1 MTTAEEIAQLKHIP
15 LEHRHI
21 ELGGKMVPFGGFY
34 MPVQYTGIKEEH
46 QAVRQGVGLFDVS
59 HMGEIEIIGPD
70 AIAVIDRLVT
80 NDVTKLVDGQ
90 ALYTVMC
97 DPDGGIV
104 DDLLVYR
111 LAEDH
116 IFLCVNASTRD
127 KDFAHIIQH
136 ATGQAMITHRS
147 EEFMQ
152 FALQG
157 PRAVEML
164 AAMAS
169 GVDVASI
176 GYFHAKR
183 GEVAG
188 VECLISRTGYT
199 GEDGFELY
207 VEAGQ
212 GEELFEALVVTG
224 SQFGMLMCGLGCRDT
239 LRLEAKLHLYGQDMD
254 AQTNPLEAGLGW
266 VVKLNKASDFV
277 GKAALQAVKA
287 AGVKRKLVG
296 LVVED
301 RGIIRHGYEIQHEG
315 KRIGEVTSGS
325 PSITLEKS
333 IGLGYIDADHAALE
347 AVDVVV
353 RNKLVRA
360 KLTTKPFYSRPQG

>member
-1 MTTAEEIAQLKHIP
+1 MATEQEIGQLKRIP
-15 LEHRHI
+15 LEAKHV

-59 HMGEIEIIGPD
+59 HMGEIEIIGRD

-97 DPDGGIV
+97 TPDGGIV

-111 LAEDH
+111 LGAEH

-127 KDFAHIIQH
+127 KDFEHIIKY
-136 ATGQAMITHRS
+136 ASGEAMITHRS

-152 FALQG
+152 FAVQG
-157 PRAVEML
+157 PRAVALLESIT
-164 AAMAS
+164 S
-169 GVDVASI
+169 GVDVSSI
-176 GYFHAKR
+176 KYFFAAT

-199 GEDGFELY
+199 GEDGFEVY
-207 VEAGQ
+207 VPAAQ
-212 GEELFEALVVTG
+212 GAEVFDALVVAG

-254 AQTNPLEAGLGW
+254 DATNPLEAGLGW

-277 GKAALQAVKA
+277 GKEALQAVKA

-301 RGIIRHGYEIQHEG
+301 RGIIRHGYEIFHEG
-315 KRIGEVTSGS
+315 VKVGEVTSGS
-325 PSITLEKS
+325 YAITLEKS
-333 IGLGYIDADHAALE
+333 IGLGYIDADYAGLPQ
-347 AVDVVV
+347 VDVMV
-353 RNKLVRA
+353 RKNAVRA
-360 KLTTKPFYSRPQG
+360 STTNKPFYARQQG

>member
-1 MTTAEEIAQLKHIP
+1 MSEHDDLKHIP
-15 LEHRHI
+15 MESRHV

-34 MPVQYTGIKEEH
+34 MPLQYTGIKEEH

-59 HMGEIEIIGPD
+59 HMGEIEIIGRD

-97 DPDGGIV
+97 TPDGGIV

-127 KDFAHIIQH
+127 KDFAHIIEY
-136 ATGQAMITHRS
+136 ATGEAMITHRS

-157 PRAVEML
+157 PRAVDML
-164 AAMAS
+164 ASMSS
-169 GVDVASI
+169 GVDVSAI
-176 GYFHAKR
+176 PYFHAAR

-212 GEELFEALVVTG
+212 GAELFDALVVTG

-254 AQTNPLEAGLGW
+254 DATNPLEAGLGW
-266 VVKLNKASDFV
+266 VVKLGKESDFV
-277 GKAALQAVKA
+277 GKEALAAIKA
-287 AGVKRKLVG
+287 QGVSRKLVG

-315 KRIGEVTSGS
+315 VKIGEVTSGS
-325 PSITLEKS
+325 YAITLEKS
-333 IGLGYIDADHAALE
+333 IGLGYIDAAYAALG

-353 RNKLVRA
+353 RNKTVRA
-360 KLTTKPFYSRPQG
+360 TTTNKPFYTRPKV